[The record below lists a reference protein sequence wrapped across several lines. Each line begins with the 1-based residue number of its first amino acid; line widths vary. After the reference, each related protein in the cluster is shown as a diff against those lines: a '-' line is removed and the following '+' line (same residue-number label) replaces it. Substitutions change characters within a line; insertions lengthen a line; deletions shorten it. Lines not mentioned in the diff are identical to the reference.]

1 VIARRFLVSGL
12 VQGVGF
18 RFFTVRA
25 ARQRGLLGW
34 VRNLPDGRV
43 EVLAAGEEENL
54 SAFREDLRRGPGGA
68 SVSEVD
74 ETAAEAAAGRLEEFN
89 VRF

>member
-1 VIARRFLVSGL
+1 MSARRWLVAGR

-18 RFFTVRA
+18 RAFVVRC
-25 ARQRGLLGW
+25 ARSRGLRGW

-43 EVLAAGEEENL
+43 EVAGEGEPAEL
-54 SAFREDLRRGPGGA
+54 DALEEDLRQGPRGSRVGELERFEEPEGGW
-68 SVSEVD
+68 SD
-74 ETAAEAAAGRLEEFN
+74 FD